1 MIKTITPPEAWDKLQ
16 NQSDTVLLDVR
27 TTMEFQYIGHPID
40 AIHVPLMEAPAW
52 QTDEEFSAKVKQA
65 LENISSTAPEDLN
78 ILAMCRSGKR
88 SEAAAELLTTAGFN
102 SVINIIEGFEGDR
115 DDDKHRCTINGWK
128 FHGLPWE
135 QS

>member
-52 QTDEEFSAKVKQA
+52 QTDEEFSAKVNQA
-65 LENISSTAPEDLN
+65 LENISSTAPEDLT

-88 SEAAAELLTTAGFN
+88 SEAATELLTTAGFN